1 MPHGAL
7 RQFKRPVVSGVFMHD
22 VVDRVMLSAKPTSSF
37 SSTELRDRIV
47 SYVELLSSTGKRDP
61 DELAALGAE
70 YLRKIVDGPDG
81 RFTGC

>member
-1 MPHGAL
+1 MRHDAL
-7 RQFKRPVVSGVFMHD
+7 RQFKLPFVSGVFMHD
-22 VVDRVMLSAKPTSSF
+22 IVDRVMLSAKPTSSF
-37 SSTELRDRIV
+37 SSTELRDKII

-70 YLRKIVDGPDG
+70 YLRKIVDGPDS

>member
-1 MPHGAL
+1 
-7 RQFKRPVVSGVFMHD
+7 MHD

>member
-1 MPHGAL
+1 
-7 RQFKRPVVSGVFMHD
+7 
-22 VVDRVMLSAKPTSSF
+22 MLSAKPTSSF
-37 SSTELRDRIV
+37 SSTELRDKIS

>member
-1 MPHGAL
+1 
-7 RQFKRPVVSGVFMHD
+7 
-22 VVDRVMLSAKPTSSF
+22 MLSAKPTSSF

>member
-1 MPHGAL
+1 
-7 RQFKRPVVSGVFMHD
+7 
-22 VVDRVMLSAKPTSSF
+22 MLSAKPTSSF

-81 RFTGC
+81 QFTGC